1 MTINWQLLMPELI
14 IILTF
19 ILVAIFDL
27 FNSIQ
32 KTVAAWLTIVGC
44 AIALYVSI
52 DMLQVGM
59 EGTEFSNM
67 IQVDKY
73 SLFFNV
79 IFLVSTILVVLISMN
94 YLGRQDRRQGEYY
107 LLILLATL
115 GMMLMA
121 SGNELIVVFLGL
133 ELMSLSLYVLAGYFQ
148 RSMASSEAGMKYL
161 LLGAFA
167 SGFFLYGI
175 ALIYGGAG
183 TTSIPKIASA
193 ITVNA
198 RSPLLLSGMFLLV
211 VGFGF
216 KVALV
221 PFHQWAPD
229 VYEGAPTS
237 IAAFI
242 SAGPK
247 AAGFAAFLR
256 IFLEAL
262 QNIQSEWIV
271 VVTILAAL
279 TMTVGNLVAIAQRN
293 IKRMLAYSSIAHA
306 GYVLVG
312 LAAANKDGISSA
324 MFYLLVYCIMN
335 IGAFGAVIL
344 ARTEDGESLMISDY
358 AGLGFKKPLLALFMT
373 LMLLSLAGFP
383 PTAGFVGKF
392 YIFRSAVES
401 GQIWLVIIGAIN
413 TAISAFYYLRVVVA
427 MYMREPEAELD
438 FLAYPRL
445 LIVALTL
452 AAIGVV
458 LIGILPSYF
467 LRAQPKSARSYRD
480 LTMAK
485 LIRGSDWN
493 SMDLASIGITLV
505 LAIGI
510 GSGLGWWIGG
520 KLGNQTIGLIIGFII
535 GTAAGFIEMF
545 RAVSRWNKRME
556 HEETVKDSEEDS

>member
-19 ILVAIFDL
+19 IIVAIFDL
-27 FNSIQ
+27 FDSLQ
-32 KTVAAWLTIVGC
+32 KTFTALITIVGC

-52 DMLQVGM
+52 DMLHIGT

-73 SLFFNV
+73 SLFFNI
-79 IFLVSTILVVLISMN
+79 IFLASTILVVLISMN

-148 RSMASSEAGMKYL
+148 GSMASSEAGMKYL

-183 TTSIPKIASA
+183 TTSIPQIASA
-193 ITVNA
+193 LTVDTK
-198 RSPLLLSGMFLLV
+198 SPLLLAGMFLLV

-256 IFLEAL
+256 IFMEAL
-262 QNIQSEWIV
+262 QNLQSEWIV
-271 VVTILAAL
+271 AITILAAL

-306 GYVLVG
+306 GYILVG

-324 MFYLLVYCIMN
+324 MFYLLVYCVMN
-335 IGAFGAVIL
+335 IGAFGVVIL

-373 LMLLSLAGFP
+373 IMLLSLAGFP

-413 TAISAFYYLRVVVA
+413 TAIAAFYYLRVVVA

-467 LRAQPKSARSYRD
+467 LSPAQISTF
-480 LTMAK
+480 L
-485 LIRGSDWN
+485 
-493 SMDLASIGITLV
+493 
-505 LAIGI
+505 
-510 GSGLGWWIGG
+510 
-520 KLGNQTIGLIIGFII
+520 
-535 GTAAGFIEMF
+535 
-545 RAVSRWNKRME
+545 
-556 HEETVKDSEEDS
+556 

>member
-1 MTINWQLLMPELI
+1 MAINWQLLMPELI

-19 ILVAIFDL
+19 IIVAIFDL
-27 FNSIQ
+27 FDSLQ
-32 KTVAAWLTIVGC
+32 KTFTALITIVGC

-52 DMLQVGM
+52 DMLHIGT

-73 SLFFNV
+73 SLFFNI

-175 ALIYGGAG
+175 ALVYGGAG
-183 TTSIPKIASA
+183 TTSIPQIASTLA
-193 ITVNA
+193 VDA
-198 RSPLLLSGMFLLV
+198 KSPLLLAGMFLLI

-256 IFLEAL
+256 IFMEAF
-262 QNIQSEWIV
+262 QNLQSEWIV
-271 VVTILAAL
+271 AVIILAAL

-306 GYVLVG
+306 GYILVG

-324 MFYLLVYCIMN
+324 MFYLLVYCVMN
-335 IGAFGAVIL
+335 IGAFGVVIL

-373 LMLLSLAGFP
+373 VMLLSLAGFP

-392 YIFRSAVES
+392 YIFRSAVEA

-413 TAISAFYYLRVVVA
+413 TAISAFYYLRVVVT

-452 AAIGVV
+452 AVIGVV

-467 LRAQPKSARSYRD
+467 LSPAQISTF
-480 LTMAK
+480 L
-485 LIRGSDWN
+485 
-493 SMDLASIGITLV
+493 
-505 LAIGI
+505 
-510 GSGLGWWIGG
+510 
-520 KLGNQTIGLIIGFII
+520 
-535 GTAAGFIEMF
+535 
-545 RAVSRWNKRME
+545 
-556 HEETVKDSEEDS
+556 

>member
-14 IILTF
+14 IVLTF
-19 ILVAIFDL
+19 IIVAIFDL

-32 KTVAAWLTIVGC
+32 KTFTAWLTIVGC
-44 AIALYVSI
+44 AIALYVSV

-67 IQVDKY
+67 LQVDKY

-94 YLGRQDRRQGEYY
+94 YLGRTDRRQGEYY

-198 RSPLLLSGMFLLV
+198 KSPLLLSGMFLLV

-344 ARTEDGESLMISDY
+344 ARTEDGESLVISDY

-427 MYMREPEAELD
+427 MYMREPEAELE
-438 FLAYPRL
+438 FQPYPRL

-467 LRAQPKSARSYRD
+467 LSPAQISTF
-480 LTMAK
+480 L
-485 LIRGSDWN
+485 
-493 SMDLASIGITLV
+493 
-505 LAIGI
+505 
-510 GSGLGWWIGG
+510 
-520 KLGNQTIGLIIGFII
+520 
-535 GTAAGFIEMF
+535 
-545 RAVSRWNKRME
+545 
-556 HEETVKDSEEDS
+556 

>member
-27 FNSIQ
+27 FNSLQ
-32 KTVAAWLTIVGC
+32 KTFTAWITIVGS

-52 DMLQVGM
+52 DMLQMGM

-73 SLFFNV
+73 SLFFNI

-183 TTSIPKIASA
+183 TTSIPEIASA
-193 ITVNA
+193 LTVDA
-198 RSPLLLSGMFLLV
+198 KSPLLLSGMFLLV

-256 IFLEAL
+256 IFMDAL
-262 QNIQSEWIV
+262 QNLQSEWIILI
-271 VVTILAAL
+271 TILAAL

-312 LAAANKDGISSA
+312 LAAANQDGISGA
-324 MFYLLVYCIMN
+324 MFYLLVYCVMN
-335 IGAFGAVIL
+335 IGAFGVVIL

-373 LMLLSLAGFP
+373 IMLLSLAGFP

-438 FLAYPRL
+438 LLAYPRL

-467 LRAQPKSARSYRD
+467 LSPAQISTF
-480 LTMAK
+480 L
-485 LIRGSDWN
+485 
-493 SMDLASIGITLV
+493 
-505 LAIGI
+505 
-510 GSGLGWWIGG
+510 
-520 KLGNQTIGLIIGFII
+520 
-535 GTAAGFIEMF
+535 
-545 RAVSRWNKRME
+545 
-556 HEETVKDSEEDS
+556 

>member
-52 DMLQVGM
+52 DMLQVGT

-94 YLGRQDRRQGEYY
+94 YLGRTDRRQGEYY

-183 TTSIPKIASA
+183 TTSIPKIAAA

-198 RSPLLLSGMFLLV
+198 KSPLLLSGMFLLV

-467 LRAQPKSARSYRD
+467 LSPAQISTF
-480 LTMAK
+480 L
-485 LIRGSDWN
+485 
-493 SMDLASIGITLV
+493 
-505 LAIGI
+505 
-510 GSGLGWWIGG
+510 
-520 KLGNQTIGLIIGFII
+520 
-535 GTAAGFIEMF
+535 
-545 RAVSRWNKRME
+545 
-556 HEETVKDSEEDS
+556 

>member
-1 MTINWQLLMPELI
+1 MPELI

-19 ILVAIFDL
+19 IIVAIFDL

-32 KTVAAWLTIVGC
+32 KTFTAWLTIVGC
-44 AIALYVSI
+44 AIALYVSV

-67 IQVDKY
+67 LQVDKY

-94 YLGRQDRRQGEYY
+94 YLGRTDRRQGEYY

-183 TTSIPKIASA
+183 TTSIPKIATA
-193 ITVNA
+193 ITENA

-262 QNIQSEWIV
+262 QNLQSEWII
-271 VVTILAAL
+271 VVTILAAI

-312 LAAANKDGISSA
+312 LAAGNKDGISSA

-344 ARTEDGESLMISDY
+344 ARTEDGESLIISDY

-438 FLAYPRL
+438 FQPYPRL

-467 LRAQPKSARSYRD
+467 LSPAQISTF
-480 LTMAK
+480 L
-485 LIRGSDWN
+485 
-493 SMDLASIGITLV
+493 
-505 LAIGI
+505 
-510 GSGLGWWIGG
+510 
-520 KLGNQTIGLIIGFII
+520 
-535 GTAAGFIEMF
+535 
-545 RAVSRWNKRME
+545 
-556 HEETVKDSEEDS
+556 